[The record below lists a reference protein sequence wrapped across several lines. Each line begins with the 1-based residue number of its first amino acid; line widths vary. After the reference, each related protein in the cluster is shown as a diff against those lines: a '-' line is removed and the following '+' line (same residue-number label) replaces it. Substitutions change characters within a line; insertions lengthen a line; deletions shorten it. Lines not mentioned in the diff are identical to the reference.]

1 MGVAET
7 FREVLESH
15 GSNKGDSAEIVDYII
30 SMLEDE
36 DFEFGPDGEEAYE
49 AIGPFLVGSR
59 LHRPHLYMRMGAGKQ
74 LGRGARAL
82 GTCAGT
88 QFGNPRGGRP
98 DGGLQQGCVVTHG
111 RPHFLLV
118 FPPSA
123 SASPP

>member
-49 AIGPFLVGSR
+49 AIGPFLVGRRRQR
-59 LHRPHLYMRMGAGKQ
+59 LCLHMHVRMGVGSCYPPLQPPLLLHAPNERSPAAG
-74 LGRGARAL
+74 
-82 GTCAGT
+82 
-88 QFGNPRGGRP
+88 
-98 DGGLQQGCVVTHG
+98 
-111 RPHFLLV
+111 
-118 FPPSA
+118 
-123 SASPP
+123 